1 MNSFSSKNP
10 EGCSL
15 KVLIKYLLKLSVV
28 PFLIGLGGFI
38 VFVSLEILYQL
49 SDLIVR
55 HRVGIEKLFLMLY
68 YYLPYFVAMGVPVGV
83 LLAIFWTFSRLSEER
98 ELMAIQVH
106 GISQKNLIVPFLIL
120 GALLSIAVFF
130 LSDQIV
136 PEYQSKAEE
145 AMSKYVLKNPRFLSL
160 KTSSQR

>member
-1 MNSFSSKNP
+1 M
-10 EGCSL
+10 

-106 GISQKNLIVPFLIL
+106 GISQKI
-120 GALLSIAVFF
+120 
-130 LSDQIV
+130 
-136 PEYQSKAEE
+136 
-145 AMSKYVLKNPRFLSL
+145 
-160 KTSSQR
+160 